1 MFAVILT
8 IFLVAGQP
16 DLIGLMSAMEVELEY
31 ISSDMQVEAVDTI
44 GESVYRLGKISGIQC
59 VMAHGGVGKVDAAHA
74 AQILIMHYGVE
85 ALVFTGVA
93 GGIDPD
99 LGIGDIVI
107 SEDVVHHDYGQIL
120 PNQFIP
126 FDTMGYPADSILVVL
141 AQRASA
147 NVKLETIPESIRGE
161 RATPSVT
168 LGRVATGDQ
177 FISSEEKRLWIEKT
191 FNADCVEMEGAA
203 VAQICT
209 IHGIPFVI
217 IRSLSD
223 LANEEA
229 EVDFQSFVIYAAKN
243 SSMLVKEM
251 MRLLGAQQRN

>member
-1 MFAVILT
+1 MLAIILAVCVMT
-8 IFLVAGQP
+8 GQS
-16 DLIGLMSAMEVELEY
+16 DLIGIMSAMEVELEF
-31 ISSDMQVEAVDTI
+31 ISSDMQVESIDTI
-44 GESVYRLGKISGIQC
+44 GASVYKIGKIVGIPC
-59 VMAHGGVGKVDAAHA
+59 VTVHGGVGKVGAAHA
-74 AQILIMHYGVE
+74 AQILIMHYGVD

-107 SEDVVHHDYGQIL
+107 SAEVVHHDFGQIL
-120 PNQFIP
+120 PDQFIP
-126 FDTMGYPADSILVVL
+126 FDTIGYPADSMLIGL
-141 AQRASA
+141 AQQASA
-147 NVKLETIPESIRGE
+147 NIEFKTIPESIRGE
-161 RATPSVT
+161 SAIPSVT

-209 IHGIPFVI
+209 LYKVPFVI

-223 LANEEA
+223 LANEDA

-251 MRLLGAQQRN
+251 LRLLGAQ